1 MSKFDVIVIGGG
13 PGGYVAA
20 VRCTQLGLK
29 TAVVEKDALG
39 GTCVNWGCIPTKAL
53 LRNAEVVHLLSQG
66 RTYGFDLEGLSV
78 DYASAQK
85 RSRQVSTRQGR
96 RVQALLKTSG
106 VEMISGEAVL
116 AGPNRVQIKDSGEVL
131 EADNIILATGA
142 KPRRIPGL
150 EADGKRIITFRQA
163 LELTQAPASV
173 VVVGGGPI
181 GLEFASVW
189 NRYGAKITVVEMLPR
204 IMPLEDPD
212 VSEEV
217 ARQYKKAK
225 MDIRVEAAVKKAE
238 LTHSGVAVTVVQGDA
253 EEVIE
258 AEIMLAAIGF
268 VPNTGGMGLAEAGVS
283 LNRIGCVE
291 IDEQMRSSVPGV
303 FAIGDITGKLGLAHT
318 ASAQGVIAAEAIA
331 GRPTHPLVY
340 ENIPRCT
347 FGAPESASV
356 GLTEAQ
362 ASERGFESV
371 SKMSPLAPNGKAVA
385 LNENAGF
392 IKIIADSESDKVLGL
407 HMVGPHVTE
416 MIGGAAMALNLGAT
430 VEQLASTVFPHPTVS
445 EAMMEGLHAL
455 AGHAIHI

>member
-39 GTCVNWGCIPTKAL
+39 GTCVNWGCISTKAL
-53 LRNAEVVHLLSQG
+53 LRNAEVVDLLSQG

-106 VEMISGEAVL
+106 VEVIPGEAVL
-116 AGPNRVQIKDSGEVL
+116 AGPNQVQIKDSGEVL
-131 EADNIILATGA
+131 EADNIILATGS
-142 KPRRIPGL
+142 KPRQIPGL
-150 EADGKRIITFRQA
+150 EPDGKRIITFRQA
-163 LELTQAPASV
+163 LELTQVPASV

-238 LTHSGVAVTVVQGDA
+238 LTGSGVAVTVAQGGS
-253 EEVIE
+253 EEVID

-283 LNRIGCVE
+283 LSRVGCVE
-291 IDEQMRSSVPGV
+291 IDEQMRSSVPSIY
-303 FAIGDITGKLGLAHT
+303 AIGDITGKLGLAHT

-331 GRPTHPLVY
+331 GKPTHPLAY

-362 ASERGFESV
+362 AAERGHKPE

-392 IKIIADSESDKVLGL
+392 IKIIADSESDKVLGV

-430 VEQLASTVFPHPTVS
+430 VAQLASTVFPHPTVS

>member
-1 MSKFDVIVIGGG
+1 MSKYDVIMIGGG

-29 TAVVEKDALG
+29 TVVAEKEAVG
-39 GTCVNWGCIPTKAL
+39 GTCVNWGCIPTKSL
-53 LRNAEVVHLLSQG
+53 LRNAEVVHLLGQG
-66 RTYGFDLEGLSV
+66 RTYGFALEGLSV
-78 DYASAQK
+78 DYAAAQK

-106 VEMISGEAVL
+106 VEVIAGKAVLSGPRQVRLEPSGEL
-116 AGPNRVQIKDSGEVL
+116 L
-131 EADNIILATGA
+131 EADNIILATGSQA
-142 KPRRIPGL
+142 RQIPGM
-150 EADGKRIITFRQA
+150 EPDGKRIITFRQA

-189 NRYGAKITVVEMLPR
+189 NRYGSKITVVEMMPR

-238 LTHSGVAVTVVQGDA
+238 LTDAGVAITVTQGEDQ
-253 EEVIE
+253 EVIE
-258 AEIMLAAIGF
+258 AEMMLSAIGF
-268 VPNTGGMGLAEAGVS
+268 VPNTKGLGLEESGVAM
-283 LNRIGCVE
+283 NRIGQVE
-291 IDEQMRSSVPGV
+291 IDEQMRSSLPGV
-303 FAIGDITGKLGLAHT
+303 YAIGDITGKLALAHT

-331 GRPTHPLVY
+331 GRATEPLVY

-362 ASERGFESV
+362 AAERGYEPASQQ
-371 SKMSPLAPNGKAVA
+371 SPLAPNGKAVA

-392 IKIIADSESDKVLGL
+392 IKIIADAKSRRVLGV

-430 VEQLASTVFPHPTVS
+430 VEQMAGTVFPHPTVS